1 MELPELVRRYAEAV
15 LHDSKPPARLVR
27 LTQTGEM
34 ILKPGGR
41 RLPFEATEEFAV
53 NSVEF
58 AWRARFPIFGP
69 LSMHVIDSYQ
79 PPDGLLEVRVLGIP
93 IRRTRGPELANG
105 EALRYL
111 AEIPWVPPAIVAN
124 QQLQWRSVDDGAVE
138 LSTDISGEHVAV
150 QLNFSDDEIVRTV
163 AERPRLEAGGELT
176 RWVGEY
182 ADYRSFSG
190 IRMPARGEVS
200 WQLPDGPFTYW
211 RGTITSV
218 ETLE

>member
-15 LHDSKPPARLVR
+15 LRDSTPPVRLVR

-41 RLPFEATEEFAV
+41 RLTFQATEEFAA

-69 LSMHVIDSYQ
+69 LSMHVTDSYE
-79 PPDGLLEVRVLGIP
+79 PPDGLLQVRVLGVP
-93 IRRTRGPELANG
+93 VRRSRGPELANG

-111 AEIPWVPPAIVAN
+111 AELPWVPHAIVAN
-124 QQLQWRSVDDGAVE
+124 HQLQWRTVDDDAVE
-138 LSTDISGEHVAV
+138 VSTDVSGEQVAV
-150 QLNFSDDEIVRTV
+150 QLIFGDDEIVRTV

-182 ADYRSFSG
+182 ADYRAFGG

-200 WQLPDGPFTYW
+200 WELPDGPFTYW
-211 RGTITSV
+211 RATITSV
-218 ETLE
+218 ETLS